1 VGRIIS
7 ANQTPNW
14 KIGPYVIQTILILIA
29 PAFFAASI
37 YMVLGRII
45 HLVDGESHSVIRA
58 RWLTK
63 IFVIGDVLS
72 FLTQSAGGGMLAQ
85 AKTKSQVDTS
95 QNTITAGLG
104 IQILFFGLFVIT
116 AGIFHWRIVRMPTM
130 RSQTTTIPWQKHLF
144 VLYAA
149 SFLILIRSAFRII
162 EYMMGQDSVLLD
174 HEIYLYIFDATL
186 MFFVMIIF
194 NVFHPSQIITKEKL
208 RNMVSRVTI

>member
-1 VGRIIS
+1 
-7 ANQTPNW
+7 
-14 KIGPYVIQTILILIA
+14 
-29 PAFFAASI
+29 
-37 YMVLGRII
+37 
-45 HLVDGESHSVIRA
+45 
-58 RWLTK
+58 
-63 IFVIGDVLS
+63 
-72 FLTQSAGGGMLAQ
+72 MLAQ

-162 EYMMGQDSVLLD
+162 EYMMGQDGVLLD